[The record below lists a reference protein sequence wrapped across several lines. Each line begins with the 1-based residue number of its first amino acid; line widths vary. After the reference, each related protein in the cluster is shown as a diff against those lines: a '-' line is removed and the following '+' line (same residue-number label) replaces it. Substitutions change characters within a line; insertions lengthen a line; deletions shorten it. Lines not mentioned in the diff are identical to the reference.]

1 MSNCA
6 AYDGMKVVGTKIEK
20 ANTSEKSIE
29 AFYNSDYLAEL
40 GFDFE
45 TIWTANETAFPV
57 LHYEAA
63 AKNVFRVKTLHYDSN
78 ERTLTVSFLI
88 SFRDVESYTVL
99 AGAYSNRGKMVDFA
113 MKKVDNA
120 EKLQTVEIELYDMDI
135 EEPETFTI
143 SVVDSATLALL
154 DEPIELHA

>member
-1 MSNCA
+1 
-6 AYDGMKVVGTKIEK
+6 
-20 ANTSEKSIE
+20 
-29 AFYNSDYLAEL
+29 
-40 GFDFE
+40 
-45 TIWTANETAFPV
+45 
-57 LHYEAA
+57 
-63 AKNVFRVKTLHYDSN
+63 
-78 ERTLTVSFLI
+78 
-88 SFRDVESYTVL
+88 
-99 AGAYSNRGKMVDFA
+99 MVDFA

>member
-1 MSNCA
+1 
-6 AYDGMKVVGTKIEK
+6 MKVVGTKIEK

-78 ERTLTVSFLI
+78 ERTLTVSFPHQLP
-88 SFRDVESYTVL
+88 RCGKL
-99 AGAYSNRGKMVDFA
+99 YSLSRR
-113 MKKVDNA
+113 
-120 EKLQTVEIELYDMDI
+120 LQQPRQDG
-135 EEPETFTI
+135 
-143 SVVDSATLALL
+143 
-154 DEPIELHA
+154 

>member
-1 MSNCA
+1 MM
-6 AYDGMKVVGTKIEK
+6 GLKVVGTKIEK